1 MKQVTLN
8 SISLVNFRGHR
19 SLKVDF
25 ADQTIISGANKL
37 GKSTVYDS
45 FLWLLFGKD
54 QFDRKD
60 FEIIPVE
67 DGKPLDRVDPEVSAT
82 IDVDGRTMTLKRVLH
97 QKWVRRRGTAEE
109 VFDGCETLYYFNDV
123 PLKAAEYKARVDL
136 IIEESVFKMI
146 TNPAAFLS
154 LHWTKQREI
163 LFSIAGTVSDEQ
175 IAASDPRFAALMEM
189 VTGKS
194 MVDFKKELAA
204 RKKKLKADLENI
216 QPRIDQTTRLM
227 PAEQDW
233 KELEKQIDLINKE
246 IAQID
251 EMLADSAKANQA
263 QYEAI
268 QEKQGEINVL
278 KNKAMAIVNNAKA
291 QAQQEAFEANQ
302 HNTAIQ
308 NSVAGLLRVLKQ
320 NEAEFDSAYDQVEKL
335 KDKLAA
341 DEKRLEQLRSDWDA
355 ENTKEYTA
363 KAGCLICPA
372 FGHECADT
380 AAIEKNAQHAD
391 NARESFMKA
400 KESKLDAIS
409 AEGGALKEAI
419 EHLKSRIADGE
430 KYLAEATENVKKQH
444 IAHEEAKKSAANIIF
459 AQPRE
464 IIASELPEYQECTAK
479 IEAINAEIAKLS
491 ETKQDNTEFSAKK
504 SGLVSQRDQLIKQL
518 SERETITRY
527 KAEVKKLETEGADI
541 AQQIADIEGTEF
553 TMDDFTRAKVS
564 EADRRINSMF
574 EIVKFKLYDRTNEGN
589 EFEAC
594 IPTNQNGVL
603 IAVTNTAERVNAG
616 LDIIRRLSEFYNV
629 SAPIFCDAAESVNDF
644 INTGSQM
651 IFLRVTREKQLTITN
666 V

>member
-1 MKQVTLN
+1 MKQVKLN
-8 SISLVNFRGHR
+8 QITLVNFRGHR
-19 SLKVDF
+19 SLKVEF
-25 ADQTIISGANKL
+25 SEQTIISGDNGK
-37 GKSTVYDS
+37 GKSGIYDA

-60 FEIIPVE
+60 FEIIPTI
-67 DGKPLDRVDPEVSAT
+67 DGKQLDRVDPEVSAT
-82 IDVDGRTMTLKRVLH
+82 INVDGRTMTLKRVLH

-136 IIEESVFKMI
+136 IVEESVFKMI
-146 TNPAAFLS
+146 TNTAAFLS

-163 LFSIAGTVSDEQ
+163 LFQIAGTASDEQ
-175 IAASDPRFAALMEM
+175 IAASDPRFAAIMEM
-189 VTGKS
+189 LTGKS
-194 MVDFKKELAA
+194 MVEFKKELAA
-204 RKKKLKADLENI
+204 RKKKLKSDLENI

-227 PAEQDW
+227 PAEQAW
-233 KELEKQIDLINKE
+233 KELETRIDLINKE

-251 EMLADSAKANQA
+251 EILADSAKANRA

-278 KNKAMAIVNNAKA
+278 KNKSMAILNNAKA

-320 NEAEFDSAYDQVEKL
+320 SEAEFDSAYDQTENL
-335 KDKLAA
+335 KYRLTADK
-341 DEKRLEQLRSDWDA
+341 KRLEQLRSDWDA
-355 ENTKEYTA
+355 ENTKEYQA
-363 KAGCLICPA
+363 KSGCLICPA

-380 AAIEKNAQHAD
+380 AALKKHEQQAD
-391 NARESFMKA
+391 RA
-400 KESKLDAIS
+400 KESFIEAQRAKLDKIS
-409 AEGGALKEAI
+409 AEGTALKEAI
-419 EHLKSRIADGE
+419 EHLKSRIADAE
-430 KYLAEATENVKKQH
+430 KYLDEARGNVKKQE
-444 IAHEEAKKSAANIIF
+444 IAYEEAKKSSANIIF

-464 IIASELPEYQECTAK
+464 IIASELPEHQECTAK
-479 IEAINAEIAKLS
+479 IEAINTEIAKLS
-491 ETKQDNTEFSAKK
+491 ETKQDNSGFSSKK
-504 SGLVSQRDQLIKQL
+504 SELASQRDQLMKQL
-518 SERETITRY
+518 SDRETITRY
-527 KAEVKKLETEGADI
+527 KAEVKKLEYEGANI

-553 TMDDFTRAKVS
+553 IMDDFTKAKVS

-594 IPTNQNGVL
+594 IPTNQHGVL
-603 IAVTNTAERVNAG
+603 LSVTNTAEMVNAG
-616 LDIIRRLSEFYNV
+616 LDIIRKLSEFYNV
-629 SAPIFCDAAESVNDF
+629 SAPIFTDRAESVNEF

>member
-1 MKQVTLN
+1 MKRVKLN
-8 SISLVNFRGHR
+8 EIALVNFRGHR
-19 SLKVDF
+19 SLKVEF
-25 ADQTIISGANKL
+25 SEQTIISGDNGK
-37 GKSTVYDS
+37 GKSSIYDA

-60 FEIIPVE
+60 FEIIPTI
-67 DGKPLDRVDPEVSAT
+67 DGKQLDRVDPEVSAV
-82 IDVDGRTMTLKRVLH
+82 INVDGREMTMKRVLH

-136 IIEESVFKMI
+136 IVEESVFKMI
-146 TNPAAFLS
+146 TNTAAFLS

-163 LFSIAGTVSDEQ
+163 LFQIAGTASDEQ
-175 IAASDPRFAALMEM
+175 IAASDPRFAAIMEM
-189 VTGKS
+189 LTGKS

-233 KELEKQIDLINKE
+233 KELEQRIELINKE

-251 EMLADSAKANQA
+251 EMLADSAKANRA
-263 QYEAI
+263 QYDLIQAKQAEINELVGKRIDAVNKATA
-268 QEKQGEINVL
+268 QEK
-278 KNKAMAIVNNAKA
+278 
-291 QAQQEAFEANQ
+291 QEAFEANQ
-302 HNTAIQ
+302 KNTEIQ
-308 NSVAGLLRVLKQ
+308 NSVAGMRRVLNQ
-320 NEAEFDSAYDQVEKL
+320 SEAEWDSAYDQIEKL
-335 KDKLAA
+335 KDKLTA
-341 DEKRLEQLRSDWDA
+341 DEKRLDQLRADWDA
-355 ENTKEYTA
+355 ENSKEYTA
-363 KAGCLICPA
+363 KSGCLICPA
-372 FGHECADT
+372 FGHECADAT
-380 AAIEKNAQHAD
+380 ALEKNAQQVD
-391 NARESFMKA
+391 KARESFMKA
-400 KESKLDAIS
+400 KESKLDKIS

-419 EHLKSRIADGE
+419 EHLKTRIADAE
-430 KYLAEATENVKKQH
+430 KYLQEAKENVKKQE
-444 IAHEEAKKSAANIIF
+444 IAYEEAKKSAANIIF

-479 IEAINAEIAKLS
+479 IEAINAEISKLS
-491 ETKQDNTEFSAKK
+491 ETKQDNSGFSSKK
-504 SGLVSQRDQLIKQL
+504 SELVSQRDQLMKQL
-518 SERETITRY
+518 SERELITRY
-527 KAEVKKLETEGADI
+527 RAEVKNLETEGAII

-603 IAVTNTAERVNAG
+603 LSVTNTAEMVNAG
-616 LDIIRRLSEFYNV
+616 LDIIRKLSEFYNV
-629 SAPIFCDAAESVNDF
+629 SAPIFTDRAESVNEF

-666 V
+666 H